1 MLYLAPIKITKNATD
16 SSKNKYEGYGI
27 CFDEEGTFTMGNI
40 TEGRNVVIFGVHES
54 SVVHTNNKT
63 NNIYV
68 MGDGFLQGIAGATLY
83 AEKICK
89 ANFSAVKKTLVL
101 SLHYNGDNS
110 YLFVN
115 GTQELK
121 FKAKDDQT
129 FKEKLCVG
137 NISDDWL
144 TTNSE
149 KTGLYEKA
157 YDFVV
162 DYEAIDGVRQIYD
175 MHRYLMTKHDIA

>member
-89 ANFSAVKKTLVL
+89 ANFSAVKK
-101 SLHYNGDNS
+101 NW
-110 YLFVN
+110 
-115 GTQELK
+115 
-121 FKAKDDQT
+121 
-129 FKEKLCVG
+129 C
-137 NISDDWL
+137 
-144 TTNSE
+144 
-149 KTGLYEKA
+149 
-157 YDFVV
+157 
-162 DYEAIDGVRQIYD
+162 
-175 MHRYLMTKHDIA
+175 